1 MRLVSV
7 ASIAAA
13 LAVLGAR
20 CPADDPTSPNG
31 DLLIGTWGGEDISV
45 QVEQEDV
52 RVHVGCTN
60 GDFPAPIQLDASGR
74 FSVEGSYVL
83 RAFPIQLG
91 PSMPAQFAGV
101 VDGNRLTVTVAVNDT
116 VEKKLVI
123 LGPHTVTF
131 AREPR
136 MGPCPICTT
145 EMRKKRA

>member
-1 MRLVSV
+1 MFVRLASV
-7 ASIAAA
+7 A
-13 LAVLGAR
+13 VLLMFAG
-20 CPADDPTSPNG
+20 CESDELGITG
-31 DLLIGTWGGEDISV
+31 DNLSSGTWGGEDVSV

-52 RVHVGCTN
+52 HVHVGCTN
-60 GDFPAPIQLDASGR
+60 GDFPAPIQVDANGR

-91 PSMPAQFAGV
+91 PSLPAQFAGV

-145 EMRKKRA
+145 GMRK